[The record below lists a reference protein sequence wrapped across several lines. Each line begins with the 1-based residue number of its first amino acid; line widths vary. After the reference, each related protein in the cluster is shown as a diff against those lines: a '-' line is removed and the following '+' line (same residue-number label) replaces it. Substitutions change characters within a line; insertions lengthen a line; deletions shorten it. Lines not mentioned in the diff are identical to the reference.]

1 MRIRYCET
9 HIETL
14 PAPIFATNLD
24 RVWPITVPMR
34 AIPLRSHA
42 IAAMLACSPRHTP
55 PHLNFFSQF
64 MPQPQSTP
72 ADVYRPDADA
82 QPAGL
87 PKSYDELHNTAIA
100 GVKAVIAEG
109 VHAAVEVDFPP
120 IANVNARG
128 DGSAKS
134 ERLVLEANV
143 EFVSKLKQALMESKM
158 KCLVVGC
165 SRGSVTALG
174 SGAVSLRDAPAIAPD
189 FDVCVVTAPVAEEQ
203 WNSARSLGARCVV
216 VVNGLLQNGELPHA
230 YFYRPMTAFSAQTGG
245 VCRRYPGRYEVYD
258 INGRL
263 LDMEIDLCV
272 QGKRALP
279 DTKAAQMRL
288 QNEFGKQ

>member
-1 MRIRYCET
+1 
-9 HIETL
+9 
-14 PAPIFATNLD
+14 
-24 RVWPITVPMR
+24 MR
-34 AIPLRSHA
+34 ATPIRHA
-42 IAAMLACSPRHTP
+42 TIAVVLACSPRHTVP
-55 PHLNFFSQF
+55 RLNFFSQF
-64 MPQPQSTP
+64 MPQPQPSP
-72 ADVYRPDADA
+72 ADNYRPDADA

-87 PKSYDELHNTAIA
+87 PKSYNELHNTAIA
-100 GVKAVIAEG
+100 GVKAAIADG
-109 VHAAVEVDFPP
+109 VHSAVEVDFPP

-143 EFVSKLKQALMESKM
+143 EFVGKLKRALVEAKM

-165 SRGSVTALG
+165 SRGSVAALG
-174 SGAVSLRDAPAIAPD
+174 SGAVALRDAPAMAPD
-189 FDVCVVTAPVAEEQ
+189 FDVCVVTTPVAEEQ
-203 WNSARSLGARCVV
+203 WTSARSLGSGCVV

-263 LDMEIDLCV
+263 LDIAINLTV

-279 DTKAAQMRL
+279 DTKAAQMKL